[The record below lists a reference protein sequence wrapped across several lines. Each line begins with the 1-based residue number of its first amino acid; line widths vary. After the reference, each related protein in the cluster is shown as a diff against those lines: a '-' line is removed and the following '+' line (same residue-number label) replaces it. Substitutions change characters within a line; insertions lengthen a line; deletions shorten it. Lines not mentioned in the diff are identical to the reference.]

1 MTFLK
6 VGAPEGTI
14 DPVDLEI
21 FVVKLFL
28 WFAQTTKIKKTK
40 YILQG
45 IIIIAGT
52 FLFAQYHT
60 TSTAGYFT
68 QDGLFL
74 DTSRSLELMANGRQ
88 LFALCPINHLS
99 LLPQYMPTSLF
110 GSLLH
115 TRSSLTA
122 AW

>member
-6 VGAPEGTI
+6 GGAPEGTI
-14 DPVDLEI
+14 DLEI

-45 IIIIAGT
+45 IIIIART

-68 QDGLFL
+68 RDGLFL
-74 DTSRSLELMANGRQ
+74 DTSRSLELMANGQQ
-88 LFALCPINHLS
+88 LFAQCPINRLS
-99 LLPQYMPTSLF
+99 LLPHYVPMSLF

-115 TRSSLTA
+115 ASSSPTA